1 MNGIE
6 THVFMAPWF
15 KGQNVKLQCGD
26 TEKNILE
33 CWIQVNEEKF
43 YDLGD
48 HESIKGILSQ
58 NPIKIKKSATAER
71 IIKLCYEDGVKPKS
85 KPILGRVDGRDQ
97 RIFCRVHSRKKSAVI
112 FRQNGDFFKTENKQ
126 TEQLIFLFLVI

>member
-26 TEKNILE
+26 NEKNTLE

-71 IIKLCYEDGVKPKS
+71 TIKLCYKDGVKPKS
-85 KPILGRVDGRDQ
+85 LPILGRVDARVQ
-97 RIFCRVHSRKKSAVI
+97 RIFVVIIKPRIIERVVRLLLA
-112 FRQNGDFFKTENKQ
+112 
-126 TEQLIFLFLVI
+126 LCMP